1 MPILLRLWNI
11 GKIVKETSKVGNNIG
26 GKEARR
32 FPDSINVGD
41 LN

>member
-11 GKIVKETSKVGNNIG
+11 GKTVNETSKVGNDIG
-26 GKEARR
+26 GKEARG

-41 LN
+41 LD